1 MPYIWDGPDG
11 APTTQKLNE
20 TISNN
25 FILANYH
32 SSMAIDKCVAQGA
45 ALTAHPCAR
54 SNRLTFLPPPLPQ

>member
-11 APTTQKLNE
+11 ASTTQKLNE
-20 TISNN
+20 TISYN

-45 ALTAHPCAR
+45 LRRRAREAH
-54 SNRLTFLPPPLPQ
+54 L

>member
-45 ALTAHPCAR
+45 LPLRACVLT
-54 SNRLTFLPPPLPQ
+54 LTTLLFSLPPPQ